1 MVRTRGTGANSV
13 CQSSPFN
20 LGFPLSR
27 PAPTGSAPTLRDRG
41 RGGWSLLLG
50 TRLGRSTRIWSLA
63 LRLALGLWWNAQPWT
78 YPGGI
83 SAARQAARQRRQAR
97 WLTIKFLELGSAF
110 IKLGQLL
117 SARPDVLPPEVVEE
131 LSRLQDRVPG
141 FPFPVMETILEREL
155 GERRAEIVDLE
166 VEPLGSAS
174 LAQVHRASLRSGRQ
188 VVFKV
193 QRPGLETLFRLDLE
207 ILQQVAAAVQSHPR
221 WGEGRDW
228 VAIAK
233 ECRRVL
239 LRELDFRLEAEHAAR
254 FRQQFLDDPGIRIPA
269 VVWELSSRRVL
280 CLDYLP
286 GIKITDREAL
296 LQAGIQPAAVAEKG
310 AASYLQQLVR
320 FGFFHAD
327 PHPGNLAVA
336 RDGALI
342 YYDFGM
348 MGQISERL
356 RSRLGRMVR
365 AAASRDASALVDELQ
380 RAGVIAAGIDPGP
393 VRRLVRL
400 MLNEALTPPFNAN
413 ILEKLSGDLYDL
425 VYGQPF
431 RLPPELIFVLR
442 ALSTFEGVG
451 RSLDPAF
458 NLVAIARPYLLPLM
472 SATGNGPN
480 ELFGEISRQAA
491 EVGTR
496 ALGIPR
502 RLDESLS
509 RIEQGDLQVQIRAGE
524 TDRLLRR
531 LATAQQATGQSFL
544 LGGLAVAAAL
554 LAVSSRPAIS
564 AVPLVLGLPVGLG
577 WWKLQA
583 RLKGMAD
590 WINCRDRQA

>member
-1 MVRTRGTGANSV
+1 MSAPLPWLPR
-13 CQSSPFN
+13 
-20 LGFPLSR
+20 LSR
-27 PAPTGSAPTLRDRG
+27 PL
-41 RGGWSLLLG
+41 
-50 TRLGRSTRIWSLA
+50 RIWWLA
-63 LRLALGLWWNAQPWT
+63 IRLLAGLWWDGQRWT
-78 YPGGI
+78 YPGGPTPQRR
-83 SAARQAARQRRQAR
+83 AERQRRLAR
-97 WLTIKFLELGSAF
+97 WLAGEFLGLGSAF

-117 SARPDVLPPEVVEE
+117 SARPDVLPADVVEE
-131 LSRLQDRVPG
+131 FARLQDRVPS
-141 FPFPVMETILEREL
+141 FPFSIVEERLSQEL
-155 GERRAEIVDLE
+155 GERCAEIIDLE
-166 VEPLGSAS
+166 MEPLGSAS

-193 QRPGLETLFRLDLE
+193 QRPDLEQRFRLDLE
-207 ILQQVAAAVQSHPR
+207 VLQQVAAAVQRHPR
-221 WGEGRDW
+221 WGVGRDW
-228 VAIAK
+228 LGIAK

-254 FRQQFLDDPGIRIPA
+254 FRQQFLDDPGIRVPA

-280 CLDYLP
+280 CLDYVP
-286 GIKITDREAL
+286 GIKITDRAAL
-296 LQAGIQPAAVAEKG
+296 IEAGIVPAAVAEKG

-336 RDGALI
+336 SDGALI

-348 MGQISERL
+348 VGQISERL
-356 RSRLGRMVR
+356 RSRIGRMVR
-365 AAASRDASALVDELQ
+365 LAAGRDAAGLVTELQ
-380 RAGVIAAGIDPGP
+380 QAGVIAAGIDPGP

-400 MLNEALTPPFNAN
+400 MLNEALTPPFTADV
-413 ILEKLSGDLYDL
+413 LGKLSGDLYDL

-431 RLPPELIFVLR
+431 RLPPELIFVMR

-451 RSLDPAF
+451 RSLDPGF
-458 NLVAIARPYLLPLM
+458 SLVAIAKPYLLPLM
-472 SATGNGPN
+472 TSSGTGSGDLFN
-480 ELFGEISRQAA
+480 ELSRQAA
-491 EVGTR
+491 EVGSR

-531 LATAQQATGQSFL
+531 LALAQQAAGQSFL

-554 LAVSSRPAIS
+554 LAASTRPALT
-564 AVPLVLGLPVGLG
+564 AVPLLLGLPVGLG
-577 WWKLQA
+577 WLKLQA
-583 RLKGMAD
+583 RLK
-590 WINCRDRQA
+590 RDGRLEQLPAAAAAAVVTEPPAA